1 MVTTVTAIYLL
12 ITGFGTL
19 WIWALLLVS
28 LFRLFNL
35 ARILV
40 SKIQPEHLRRV
51 AIKTARR
58 LWLLQFAIVFIG
70 FLLTGFNSLN
80 AGRWT
85 ILAFIQ
91 LVIALLLVS
100 STKRHQRVAER
111 IKLNTEIVDR
121 DAPTLTVAI
130 PARNET
136 ESLNECLRSVLNNN
150 YPKLEVLVLDDQS
163 TIRRTPEIIRSF
175 AHDGVEF
182 VAGKPVPQGW
192 VAKNWAYQQLLE
204 ASNGEIV
211 LFCGADT
218 RFESDA
224 LRFLVS
230 SLDVRGKKVISI
242 LPRNSMPDGIIAKF
256 IQPLRYA
263 WEVSLPRR
271 SFNRPPVLSTCW
283 AAEKKFMVKAGGFKG
298 VARRVVP
305 ESYFA
310 KQALNHDGY
319 SFFMYDGVTSEKA
332 ETDKLETAI
341 RTRYPQLHRQPELAA
356 LLTLIEL
363 FLVIGSLPLFIWGL
377 IELSVT
383 VIVFSGLAMV
393 IFGYLFALISA
404 MTYRQKISES
414 GWLWPIALALDIWL
428 VNLSMWR
435 YEFGTVL
442 WKGRSVSPSVM
453 NHQTRPTSL

>member
-1 MVTTVTAIYLL
+1 MFLSVVAVLIGGLLDIVVCFTGIWKYRKFSGRIAVLILAITTIYLA
-12 ITGFGTL
+12 ITGFDTL
-19 WIWALLLVS
+19 WVWALLLVS

-35 ARILV
+35 ARILI
-40 SKIQPEHLRRV
+40 SRIQPEHLRRI
-51 AIKTARR
+51 AIKSARR
-58 LWLLQFAIVFIG
+58 LWLLQFTIVFIG

-91 LVIALLLVS
+91 LAIAILLVL

-111 IKLNTEIVDR
+111 IKINTGIIDR

-136 ESLNECLRSVLNNN
+136 EGLNECLRSVLNNN

-163 TIRRTPEIIRSF
+163 TTRRTPEIIRSF

-182 VAGKPVPQGW
+182 VAGKPVPEGW

-218 RFESDA
+218 RFETDA
-224 LRFLVS
+224 LRFIVS
-230 SLDVRGKKVISI
+230 SLDVRGKKVVSI
-242 LPRNSMPDGIIAKF
+242 LPRNIMPAGLIAKF
-256 IQPLRYA
+256 IQPLRYV

-283 AAEKKFMVKAGGFKG
+283 AGERKFILKAGGFKG

-310 KQALNHDGY
+310 KQALEHDGY
-319 SFFMYDGVTSEKA
+319 SFFMYDGVTSEKPD
-332 ETDKLETAI
+332 TDKLETAI

-356 LLTLIEL
+356 LMSLTEL
-363 FLVIGSLPLFIWGL
+363 FLVLGSLPLFVWGL
-377 IELSVT
+377 VDLSIT
-383 VIVFSGLAMV
+383 VIIFSGLAM
-393 IFGYLFALISA
+393 
-404 MTYRQKISES
+404 
-414 GWLWPIALALDIWL
+414 
-428 VNLSMWR
+428 
-435 YEFGTVL
+435 
-442 WKGRSVSPSVM
+442 
-453 NHQTRPTSL
+453 